1 MIDSPW
7 RPLYRRVVQAAIRAD
22 GVRGRVVRI
31 VTHNPDTDRYQ
42 VYLAQGGQIG
52 RRMAVGYGTPDHAL
66 LAGCADMYEI
76 DKPHLWRQKR
86 ITE

>member
-1 MIDSPW
+1 MTASPF
-7 RPLYRRVVQAAIRAD
+7 RPLYRRVVKSAIRAY

-42 VYLAQGGQIG
+42 VYLANGGQIG
-52 RRMAVGYGTPDHAL
+52 KRLAVGRGTQQTAL
-66 LAGCADMYEI
+66 RAGCAAWWEI

-86 ITE
+86 VNE